1 MDPRI
6 NVITLGVQDFNRS
19 LAFYRDGLGWKA
31 QVKDDI
37 AFFRLNGVILALYPR
52 DSLAED
58 ATVPARETG
67 FPSFTL
73 AYVTNNEREVDAILE
88 KAESLGVR
96 ILKPGQKTFW
106 GGYGGYFADP
116 DGFLW
121 EVAFNPFWKLD
132 RKGNVQL

>member
-6 NVITLGVQDFNRS
+6 NVITLGVTDFSRS

-31 QVKDDI
+31 EVRDDI
-37 AFFRLNGVILALYPR
+37 VFFPLNGIVFALYPR

-58 ATVPARETG
+58 ASVSAEKTG
-67 FPSFTL
+67 FPGFTL
-73 AYVTNNEREVDAILE
+73 AYLARNEKDVEAVLE
-88 KAESLGVR
+88 KAEHIGAR

-132 RKGNVQL
+132 RKGNVKR